1 MSIFKK
7 KKPVKFFEDDPVDKR
22 FKTLDGLVSECMTK
36 ASCNRLKEAT
46 DHIFTARQL
55 LRGIK
60 TDDDSINDLSKYM
73 LHEKDGEA

>member
-22 FKTLDGLVSECMTK
+22 FEILDGLVSGCASK

-46 DHIFTARQL
+46 DHIFAARQL

-60 TDDDSINDLSKYM
+60 TDEDTINDASKYM